1 MHNRIDLDRTSLLAG
16 SIKSSLSVIE
26 GNKSLSGFQE
36 QVYPVV
42 LPVVSTK
49 GGEGKSTKAGNIAGY
64 TADAGLKTL
73 LIDGDYNQP
82 TVFLNF
88 SMKRPVACMNCSCR
102 LPI

>member
-82 TVFLNF
+82 TASSIFKLLYEA
-88 SMKRPVACMNCSCR
+88 PCG
-102 LPI
+102 LYELL

>member
-1 MHNRIDLDRTSLLAG
+1 MHDTIDLDRTSLLAG
-16 SIKSSLSVIE
+16 SIKRSLSVIE
-26 GNKSLSGFQE
+26 DNKILSGVQE
-36 QVYPVV
+36 LRFPVV

-82 TVFLNF
+82 TASSIF
-88 SMKRPVACMNCSCR
+88 K
-102 LPI
+102 